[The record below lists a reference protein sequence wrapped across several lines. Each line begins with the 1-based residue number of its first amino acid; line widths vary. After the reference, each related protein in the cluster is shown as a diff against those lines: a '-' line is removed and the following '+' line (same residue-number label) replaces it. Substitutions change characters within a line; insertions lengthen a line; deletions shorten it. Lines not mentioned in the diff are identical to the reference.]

1 MFEILLWSTIAA
13 ALLGMLIAF
22 DGSRDIF
29 HPLMY
34 LCPMFLFIYGY
45 MPWRLYRADQLS
57 IYFDNSQLIFVQAVD
72 LLGVVAFIGGCLAAG
87 VQRKAV
93 PRAAAH
99 PVFDSRRLLTGA
111 VIAGSIGLAAWVV
124 SIINVGGFVSAFDHA
139 YGGGNDASGYVRD
152 AAMLLL
158 VGVLLA
164 QGAMALS
171 GVSFMGVMAVL
182 VFGTPWLIQALLTSR
197 RGPTFAFAVMAVAS
211 WYLYRGKR
219 PPVIIATVTGLALG
233 YFIMFLVANRNNI
246 HLGSDLNLNTD
257 VSSVTEAPNTGNEY
271 IYGSGAILSSR
282 RSGHY
287 YWGRRYLAQ
296 VTVRPIP
303 SSIWPTKYADFG
315 VPELLV
321 NAGTGE
327 GFGDALGWNGAPGSA
342 PGVVADLWLEFWWFN
357 IPVLAAMGWG
367 YGKLWRK
374 AVYSG
379 GPWLS
384 QYCIFFALSI
394 YFVMQTMEAVIFRSI
409 QMSLPVWITWTWAAR
424 QHRSASTVAREELP
438 AGA

>member
-1 MFEILLWSTIAA
+1 
-13 ALLGMLIAF
+13 
-22 DGSRDIF
+22 
-29 HPLMY
+29 
-34 LCPMFLFIYGY
+34 
-45 MPWRLYRADQLS
+45 
-57 IYFDNSQLIFVQAVD
+57 
-72 LLGVVAFIGGCLAAG
+72 
-87 VQRKAV
+87 
-93 PRAAAH
+93 
-99 PVFDSRRLLTGA
+99 
-111 VIAGSIGLAAWVV
+111 
-124 SIINVGGFVSAFDHA
+124 
-139 YGGGNDASGYVRD
+139 
-152 AAMLLL
+152 
-158 VGVLLA
+158 
-164 QGAMALS
+164 
-171 GVSFMGVMAVL
+171 MAVL

-379 GPWLS
+379 WPWLS

-424 QHRSASTVAREELP
+424 QQRSASTVAREELP